1 MRPLLIR
8 RHTLTVARGR
18 WVWPDRLFSCTDTG
32 WTWPGVAQYLPPLAP
47 RLAPHNPAN
56 LRPGAPR
63 CGPVSSGA
71 SASRARLRH
80 PGNQARDCPRPKVAT
95 PGRDRPTLSTAA
107 PGTPP
112 ALPVPRWPS
121 AARRTRR
128 LHSTARGRNPGGRPT
143 STHSRTAASRSPR
156 TAGTARRAP
165 AHQDPPVHRNQ
176 TTCPV
181 HDATP
186 AGRPCRPIASS
197 REDPSAIAE

>member
-107 PGTPP
+107 PVRRRRSPSHVGRGPDGELAAFTARHDEVTPGAGPLRPIPVRPQVALP
-112 ALPVPRWPS
+112 ALRALLDARPLTETHQHTVTRHRAGFTLPRPLAAPVG
-121 AARRTRR
+121 
-128 LHSTARGRNPGGRPT
+128 HSPMPF
-143 STHSRTAASRSPR
+143 SLF
-156 TAGTARRAP
+156 
-165 AHQDPPVHRNQ
+165 
-176 TTCPV
+176 
-181 HDATP
+181 
-186 AGRPCRPIASS
+186 
-197 REDPSAIAE
+197 